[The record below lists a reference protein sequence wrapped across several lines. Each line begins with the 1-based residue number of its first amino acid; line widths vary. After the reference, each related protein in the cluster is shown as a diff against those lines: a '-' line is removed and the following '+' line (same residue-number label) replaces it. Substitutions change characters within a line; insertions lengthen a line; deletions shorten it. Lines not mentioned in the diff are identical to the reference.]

1 MPTLAEK
8 IAIIASGIFF
18 MTGLLTGVWK
28 YFAIM
33 KSPNHQAPIYVDIA
47 HRAALM
53 YAFACLVLLEFIKW
67 STLSEIVES
76 LATALPVLFFGIAI
90 GTYVLLGFKDNT
102 DNQFKE
108 KKFHHHYWNVS
119 FDCRR
124 SRWFCCFIGECFG
137 EFVVMVDRP

>member
-8 IAIIASGIFF
+8 IAIIASGVFF

-67 STLSEIVES
+67 STLSDLVES
-76 LATALPVLFFGIAI
+76 LAAGFPILFFAIAI
-90 GTYVLLGFKDNT
+90 GTYVILGFTDHT
-102 DNQFKE
+102 DNQFKKRNFITTTGMYLLIAGE
-108 KKFHHHYWNVS
+108 VGGFAVLLVS
-119 FDCRR
+119 ALKNLL
-124 SRWFCCFIGECFG
+124 
-137 EFVVMVDRP
+137 

>member
-8 IAIIASGIFF
+8 IAIIGSGIFF

-28 YFAIM
+28 YLAIM

-67 STLSEIVES
+67 STLSELVES
-76 LATALPVLFFGIAI
+76 LATAFPILFFGIAI
-90 GTYVLLGFKDNT
+90 LTYVILGLKDNT

-108 KKFHHHYWNVS
+108 RN
-119 FDCRR
+119 
-124 SRWFCCFIGECFG
+124 FITTTGMYLLIAGEVGGFA
-137 EFVVMVDRP
+137 VLLASALKNLLM